1 MVETVDTSAQKD
13 AEKEM
18 EELYE
23 TSMRNLQEG
32 NIIRGRVIEINGD
45 SVIVDVGLK
54 SEGRV
59 SLSEFLDKSGAATI
73 DVGDD
78 VEVMITGREVKD
90 GLLMLSKQRVDGIK
104 LWQAIDKS
112 LEEGTPVEGT
122 IVSEVKGGFMVD
134 IGVNAFLPI
143 SQVDIKPV
151 KNPASFIGRALRYKV
166 IKVNQKKAN
175 VIVSR
180 RMLIEEEKERKRKEF
195 WNNVKEGQVIYG
207 FVKSITD
214 YGAFIDLG
222 GVDGFLYVNDIT
234 WGRITH
240 PKEHLKL
247 GDEVKVKVMTVDF
260 DKHKVSVSIKD
271 LKGDPWANIDEKYP
285 AGSRVRG
292 KAVGVVEYGV
302 FVELEPGLEGLLHVS
317 EMSWDKKMRNP
328 SRLVTKGDMLDLQVL
343 DIDKEKKRIS
353 LGMKQLRPDPWKELA
368 QKYPPGSIVKGRIK
382 NFTDFGLFVGMEDGI
397 DGLVHIS
404 EISWSRRKNVIAESY
419 KKGALVEAL
428 VLNIDGGQKKFSLSI
443 KRLKEDP
450 WKGLLERYH
459 VGDSVEGYVT
469 SITDFGVFVEIEE
482 GIEGLI
488 HLSEIESG
496 KGKHPSELFSID
508 DTVKATV
515 INVDERDKRIGLS
528 TKAQRKAEE
537 KKDVAGF
544 SREETRAFSTLG
556 DLLEP
561 AMKNAN
567 RDSEFQKGD

>member
-1 MVETVDTSAQKD
+1 MVETVDTSTQKD
-13 AEKEM
+13 KTIEEEM
-18 EELYE
+18 KELYE

-32 NIIRGRVIEINGD
+32 NIIKGRVIDINGD
-45 SVIVDVGLK
+45 TVIVDVGLK
-54 SEGRV
+54 SEGKV
-59 SLSEFLDKSGAATI
+59 SMSEFLDKSGTPTVS
-73 DVGDD
+73 VGDE
-78 VEVMITGREVKD
+78 VEVMVVGREVKD
-90 GLLMLSKQRVDGIK
+90 GLLTLSKQRVDGIK
-104 LWQAIDKS
+104 VWHGIDKA
-112 LEEGTPVEGT
+112 LEEGTPVEGPV
-122 IVSEVKGGFMVD
+122 VSEVKGGFIVD
-134 IGVNAFLPI
+134 IGVSAFLPI
-143 SQVDIKPV
+143 SQVDVKPV
-151 KNPASFIGRALRYKV
+151 KNPASFIGRNLKYKV

-180 RMLIEEEKERKRKEF
+180 RMLIEEEKERKRAEF
-195 WNNVKEGQVIYG
+195 WKNVKEGQVIYG

-240 PKEHLKL
+240 PKEYLKL
-247 GDEVKVKVMTVDF
+247 GDEVKVKIMNVDF
-260 DKHKVSVSIKD
+260 EKHKVSVSIKD
-271 LKGDPWANIDEKYP
+271 LKGDPWARIDEKYP
-285 AGSRVRG
+285 VGSKVKG
-292 KAVGVVEYGV
+292 KVVGVVEYGA

-328 SRLVTKGDMLDLQVL
+328 AKLVAKGDMLELQVL

-353 LGMKQLRPDPWKELA
+353 LGLKQLRPDPWKELA
-368 QKYPPGSIVKGRIK
+368 EKYPSGSIVKGKVK

-404 EISWSRRKNVIAESY
+404 EISWSRRKNMVAESY
-419 KKGALVEAL
+419 KKGTQVDAL
-428 VLNIDGGQKKFSLSI
+428 VLNIDPEHKKFSLSI

-450 WKGLLERYH
+450 WKGLPERYR
-459 VGDSVEGYVT
+459 VGDTVEGYVT

-488 HLSEIESG
+488 HLSEIDNG

-508 DTVKATV
+508 DVVRAMV
-515 INVDERDKRIGLS
+515 INVDEREKRIGLS
-528 TKAQRKAEE
+528 TKALKKAEE
-537 KKDVAGF
+537 KKEVDSF

-561 AMKNAN
+561 AMKK
-567 RDSEFQKGD
+567 DSKDREA

>member
-1 MVETVDTSAQKD
+1 MFMGTEA
-13 AEKEM
+13 
-18 EELYE
+18 
-23 TSMRNLQEG
+23 
-32 NIIRGRVIEINGD
+32 
-45 SVIVDVGLK
+45 
-54 SEGRV
+54 
-59 SLSEFLDKSGAATI
+59 
-73 DVGDD
+73 
-78 VEVMITGREVKD
+78 KD
-90 GLLMLSKQRVDGIK
+90 GLLMLSKERVDGIK
-104 LWQAIDKS
+104 FWQMIDRS
-112 LEEGTPVEGT
+112 LEDGTPVEGAV
-122 IVSEVKGGFMVD
+122 VSEVKGGFIVD

-151 KNPASFIGRALRYKV
+151 KNPASFIGRHLKYKV

-180 RMLIEEEKERKRKEF
+180 RMLMEEEKERKRKEF
-195 WNNVKEGQVIYG
+195 WKNVKDAQVIYG

-240 PKEHLKL
+240 PKEYLKL
-247 GDEVKVKVMTVDF
+247 GDEVKVKVMTIDHE
-260 DKHKVSVSIKD
+260 KHKVSVSIKD
-271 LKGDPWANIDEKYP
+271 LKGDPWAHIEEKYP
-285 AGSRVRG
+285 VGSRVKG

-317 EMSWDKKMRNP
+317 EMSWDKKVRNP
-328 SRLVTKGDMLDLQVL
+328 SKLVSKGDALELQIL
-343 DIDKEKKRIS
+343 DIDTEKKRIS
-353 LGMKQLRPDPWKELA
+353 LGLKQLMPDPWKELA
-368 QKYPPGSIVKGRIK
+368 DKYPPGSVVKGKVK

-404 EISWSRRKNVIAESY
+404 EISWSRRKNVVAESY
-419 KKGALVEAL
+419 KKGATVDAL
-428 VLNIDGGQKKFSLSI
+428 VLNIDAEQKKFSLSI

-450 WKGLLERYH
+450 WKGLLDRYH
-459 VGDSVEGYVT
+459 VGDVVEGYVT

-488 HLSEIESG
+488 HLSEIDNG

-508 DTVKATV
+508 DQVKAMV

-528 TKAQRKAEE
+528 TKALKRAEDKRE
-537 KKDVAGF
+537 TSSF

-561 AMKNAN
+561 AMKKNN
-567 RDSEFQKGD
+567 RNNDY

>member
-1 MVETVDTSAQKD
+1 MVETVDTSPQK
-13 AEKEM
+13 EKTTDEEM
-18 EELYE
+18 KELYE
-23 TSMRNLQEG
+23 TSIKNLQEG
-32 NIIRGRVIEINGD
+32 NILAGTVININAD

-59 SLSEFLDKSGAATI
+59 PLDEFLDRSGAVTVKI
-73 DVGDD
+73 GDE
-78 VEVMITGREVKD
+78 VEVMVVGREVKD
-90 GLLMLSKQRVDGIK
+90 GLLLLSKQRVDSIK
-104 LWQAIDKS
+104 IWQRLDKAM
-112 LEEGTPVEGT
+112 EEGTAVEGGV
-122 IVSEVKGGFMVD
+122 VSEVKGGFIVD

-151 KNPASFIGRALRYKV
+151 KNPASFIGRHLKYKV

-180 RMLIEEEKERKRKEF
+180 RQLIEEEKERKRTEF
-195 WNNVKEGQVIYG
+195 WKNVKEGQVLYG

-240 PKEHLKL
+240 PKEYLKL
-247 GDEVKVKVMTVDF
+247 GDEVKVKVMTIDQE
-260 DKHKVSVSIKD
+260 KHKVSVSIKD
-271 LKGDPWANIDEKYP
+271 LKGDPWAQIEEKYP
-285 AGSRVRG
+285 VGSRVKG

-317 EMSWDKKMRNP
+317 EMSWDKKVRNP
-328 SRLVTKGDMLDLQVL
+328 AKLVSKGDLLELQVL
-343 DIDKEKKRIS
+343 DIDKERKRIS
-353 LGMKQLRPDPWKELA
+353 LGLKQLQPDPWKELA
-368 QKYPPGSIVKGRIK
+368 QKYPAGSTVKGKVK
-382 NFTDFGLFVGMEDGI
+382 NLTDFGLFLGMEDGI

-404 EISWSRRKNVIAESY
+404 EISWSRRKNIVADSY
-419 KKGALVEAL
+419 KKGATIEAL
-428 VLNIDGGQKKFSLSI
+428 VLNIDGEQKKFSLSI

-450 WKGLLERYH
+450 WKGLPDRYH
-459 VGDSVEGYVT
+459 VGDIVEGYVT

-488 HLSEIESG
+488 HLSEIDDG
-496 KGKHPSELFSID
+496 KGKHPSELFRVD
-508 DTVKATV
+508 EVVKAVV

-528 TKAQRKAEE
+528 TKALKKTEE
-537 KKDVAGF
+537 KREVENF
-544 SREETRAFSTLG
+544 SREENRAFSTLG

-561 AMKNAN
+561 VIRKNDK
-567 RDSEFQKGD
+567 DSEP

>member
-1 MVETVDTSAQKD
+1 MAETVDTGTQKEQT
-13 AEKEM
+13 AEEEM
-18 EELYE
+18 KELYE

-32 NIIRGRVIEINGD
+32 SIITGTVIDVNSD
-45 SVIVDVGLK
+45 SVIVDVGMK
-54 SEGRV
+54 SEGRAP
-59 SLSEFLDKSGAATI
+59 LSEFLDKSGTPT
-73 DVGDD
+73 VRTGDE
-78 VEVMITGREVKD
+78 VEVMVVGREVKD
-90 GLLMLSKQRVDGIK
+90 GFLVLSKQRVDGIK
-104 LWQAIDKS
+104 IWRILEKAM
-112 LEEGTPVEGT
+112 EEGTPVEGNV
-122 IVSEVKGGFMVD
+122 VSEVKGGFIVD

-151 KNPASFIGRALRYKV
+151 KNPASFIGRHLKYKV
-166 IKVNQKKAN
+166 LKVTQKKAN

-180 RMLIEEEKERKRKEF
+180 RLLLEEEKEHKRAEF
-195 WNNVKEGQVIYG
+195 WKSVKEGQAVYG

-234 WGRITH
+234 WGRINH

-247 GDEVKVKVMTVDF
+247 GDEVKVKVMSVDHE
-260 DKHKVSVSIKD
+260 KHKVSVSIKD
-271 LKGDPWANIDEKYP
+271 LKGDPWAHIDEKYP
-285 AGSRVRG
+285 VGSRVKG

-317 EMSWDKKMRNP
+317 EMSWDKKVRNP
-328 SRLVTKGDMLDLQVL
+328 SKLVAKGDILELQVL

-353 LGMKQLRPDPWKELA
+353 LGLKQLRPDPWKELA
-368 QKYPPGSIVKGRIK
+368 AKYPAGSVVKGKVK

-404 EISWSRRKNVIAESY
+404 EISWSRRKDIIAESY
-419 KKGALVEAL
+419 RKGATVEAL
-428 VLNIDGGQKKFSLSI
+428 VLNIDGDQKKFSLSI

-450 WKGLLERYH
+450 WKGLPDRYH
-459 VGDSVEGYVT
+459 VGDIVEGYVT

-488 HLSEIESG
+488 HLSEIDNG
-496 KGKHPSELFSID
+496 KGKHPSELFKVEEV
-508 DTVKATV
+508 VKAMV

-528 TKAQRKAEE
+528 TKALKKAEE
-537 KKDVAGF
+537 KKDVESF
-544 SREETRAFSTLG
+544 TRDDNRAFSTLG

-561 AMKNAN
+561 AMRRNGK
-567 RDSEFQKGD
+567 DK